1 MPDQIETY
9 VETAMDQVRW
19 KKARPGLA
27 AEIRTH
33 LLDQRDACLAQG
45 MDEGAA
51 QGEAVRQMGDPVA
64 LGTDLDRVHR
74 PRPQW
79 GLLVF
84 ALALA
89 VLGTLVRLFLTMDTP
104 SATPGLTHIIGGVL
118 GAVCLAMG
126 YLLDVSALGRVAGWL
141 CMGFL
146 IVVTP
151 MLPIWV
157 FSWQES
163 EVPAI
168 YLLLILFPLTLA
180 LLLWRLRGRGWP
192 GLLGAL
198 AWALL
203 CGILCLLM
211 ARLLAFSQVILS
223 TLVLGLFFARRDWFG
238 VGKRLGTVL
247 VAVFAL
253 AFAVLLPVGTNY
265 LGSLRNNVFPVLYPS
280 DIDNYIPYISANIS
294 TIRAALS
301 GAKWLGPVDPSLL
314 VTEDGFPRVPNMD
327 SDNLLTNLICS
338 WGWLP
343 FLAVVGAFAAL
354 FLWMLWKTLRL
365 RQTLGRAVC
374 LGGLTALGVQA
385 VFSLLLNLG
394 VPLFAASFPLV
405 VGNTGTVLN
414 MFFIGLMLSAFRDG
428 AMPEERPAERLLT
441 VPAVSWADGVL
452 TVNFK
457 GRTLSE

>member
-1 MPDQIETY
+1 
-9 VETAMDQVRW
+9 MDQVRW

-89 VLGTLVRLFLTMDTP
+89 ALGTLVRLVLTMNTP
-104 SATPGLTHIIGGVL
+104 IETPLVHIMGGVL
-118 GAVCLAMG
+118 GAVCLAAG

-223 TLVLGLFFARRDWFG
+223 TLFPW
-238 VGKRLGTVL
+238 
-247 VAVFAL
+247 
-253 AFAVLLPVGTNY
+253 AVLCLP
-265 LGSLRNNVFPVLYPS
+265 
-280 DIDNYIPYISANIS
+280 
-294 TIRAALS
+294 
-301 GAKWLGPVDPSLL
+301 
-314 VTEDGFPRVPNMD
+314 
-327 SDNLLTNLICS
+327 
-338 WGWLP
+338 
-343 FLAVVGAFAAL
+343 
-354 FLWMLWKTLRL
+354 
-365 RQTLGRAVC
+365 
-374 LGGLTALGVQA
+374 
-385 VFSLLLNLG
+385 
-394 VPLFAASFPLV
+394 
-405 VGNTGTVLN
+405 
-414 MFFIGLMLSAFRDG
+414 
-428 AMPEERPAERLLT
+428 
-441 VPAVSWADGVL
+441 
-452 TVNFK
+452 
-457 GRTLSE
+457 

>member
-1 MPDQIETY
+1 
-9 VETAMDQVRW
+9 MDQVRW

-74 PRPQW
+74 PRPQ
-79 GLLVF
+79 GSLLVF

-89 VLGTLVRLFLTMDTP
+89 ALGTMVRLFLTMDTP
-104 SATPGLTHIIGGVL
+104 SEIPGLTHIIGGVL
-118 GAVCLAMG
+118 GAVCLAAG
-126 YLLDVSALGRVAGWL
+126 YRLDVSALGRVAGWL
-141 CMGFL
+141 CLGFL
-146 IVVTP
+146 IVITP

-192 GLLGAL
+192 GVLGGLVWTGLAVFQCIILFNGSAL
-198 AWALL
+198 FYVTISA
-203 CGILCLLM
+203 
-211 ARLLAFSQVILS
+211 
-223 TLVLGLFFARRDWFG
+223 LVLGLFFACQDWFG
-238 VGKRLGTVL
+238 IGKKLGMVLVTVL
-247 VAVFAL
+247 
-253 AFAVLLPVGTNY
+253 G
-265 LGSLRNNVFPVLYPS
+265 LGILFLIVYYGYWTQFRF
-280 DIDNYIPYISANIS
+280 DIHPELDPLNRGYYAA
-294 TIRAALS
+294 TIRTALS
-301 GAKWLGPVDPSLL
+301 GAKWLGPVDPALWF
-314 VTEDGFPRVPNMD
+314 TENGWPRVPNMD

-354 FLWMLWKTLRL
+354 FLWMLWKTIRL

-441 VPAVSWADGVL
+441 VPAVSWIDGVL

>member
-1 MPDQIETY
+1 
-9 VETAMDQVRW
+9 MDQVRW

-89 VLGTLVRLFLTMDTP
+89 MLGTLLRMRL
-104 SATPGLTHIIGGVL
+104 SANLKFISNDDLMLDLAGGVL
-118 GAVCLAMG
+118 GAVCLAAG
-126 YLLDVSALGRVAGWL
+126 YLLDISALGRRAGWV

-146 IVVTP
+146 AIVVF
-151 MLPIWV
+151 LLLSWDLRV
-157 FSWQES
+157 QGVSWQVEFFL
-163 EVPAI
+163 
-168 YLLLILFPLTLA
+168 YLFPLTLA
-180 LLLWRLRGRGWP
+180 LLLWRLRGQGWP
-192 GLLGAL
+192 GVLVAMTWEG
-198 AWALL
+198 L
-203 CGILCLLM
+203 CGISCLLTPSLF
-211 ARLLAFSQVILS
+211 ALFQVTLS
-223 TLVLGLFFARRDWFG
+223 ALVLGLFFSCRDWFG
-238 VGKRLGTVL
+238 IGKKLGMVLVTVL
-247 VAVFAL
+247 
-253 AFAVLLPVGTNY
+253 G
-265 LGSLRNNVFPVLYPS
+265 LGILFLIVYYGYWTQFRF
-280 DIDNYIPYISANIS
+280 DIHPELDPLNRGYYAAA
-294 TIRAALS
+294 IRTALS
-301 GAKWLGPVDPSLL
+301 GARWLGPAAPSLWF
-314 VTEDGFPRVPNMD
+314 TENGWPLVPNIEG
-327 SDNLLTNLICS
+327 DNLLTNLICS

-354 FLWMLWKTLRL
+354 FLWMLWKTIRL

-414 MFFIGLMLSAFRDG
+414 MFLIGLMLSAFRDG

-441 VPAVSWADGVL
+441 VPAVSWVDGVL

>member
-1 MPDQIETY
+1 
-9 VETAMDQVRW
+9 MDQVRW

-118 GAVCLAMG
+118 GAVCLAAG
-126 YLLDVSALGRVAGWL
+126 YLLDISALGRRAGWV

-146 IVVTP
+146 AIVVF
-151 MLPIWV
+151 LLLSWDLRV
-157 FSWQES
+157 QGVSWQVEFFL
-163 EVPAI
+163 
-168 YLLLILFPLTLA
+168 YLFPLTLA
-180 LLLWRLRGRGWP
+180 LLLWRLRGQGWP
-192 GLLGAL
+192 GVLVAMT
-198 AWALL
+198 WAGL
-203 CGILCLLM
+203 CGISCLLTPSLF
-211 ARLLAFSQVILS
+211 ALFQVTLS
-223 TLVLGLFFARRDWFG
+223 ALVLGLFFACQDWFG
-238 VGKRLGTVL
+238 IGKKLGTVL
-247 VAVFAL
+247 VAV
-253 AFAVLLPVGTNY
+253 
-265 LGSLRNNVFPVLYPS
+265 LGLGILFLIVYYGYWTQFRF
-280 DIDNYIPYISANIS
+280 DIHPELDPLNQGYYAAA
-294 TIRAALS
+294 IRTALS
-301 GAKWLGPVDPSLL
+301 GARWLGPAAPSLWL
-314 VTEDGFPRVPNMD
+314 EERGRSLVPNIEG
-327 SDNLLTNLICS
+327 DNLLTNLICS

-354 FLWMLWKTLRL
+354 FLWMLWKTIRL

-414 MFFIGLMLSAFRDG
+414 MFFIGLMLSTFRDG

-441 VPAVSWADGVL
+441 VPAVSWVDGVL

-457 GRTLSE
+457 GRTVSE

>member
-1 MPDQIETY
+1 
-9 VETAMDQVRW
+9 MDQVRW

-89 VLGTLVRLFLTMDTP
+89 MLGTLLRMRL
-104 SATPGLTHIIGGVL
+104 SANLKFISNDDLMLDLAGGVL
-118 GAVCLAMG
+118 GAVCLAAG
-126 YLLDVSALGRVAGWL
+126 YLLDVSALGRRAGWV

-146 IVVTP
+146 AIVVF
-151 MLPIWV
+151 LLLSWDLRV
-157 FSWQES
+157 QGVSWQVEFFL
-163 EVPAI
+163 
-168 YLLLILFPLTLA
+168 YLFPLTLA

-192 GLLGAL
+192 GVLGGLVWTGLAVFQCIILFNGSAL
-198 AWALL
+198 FYVTISA
-203 CGILCLLM
+203 
-211 ARLLAFSQVILS
+211 
-223 TLVLGLFFARRDWFG
+223 LVLGLFFAYQNWFG
-238 VGKRLGTVL
+238 IGKKLGTVL
-247 VAVFAL
+247 VTL
-253 AFAVLLPVGTNY
+253 LGLGVLFLIVYYWYWTQF
-265 LGSLRNNVFPVLYPS
+265 RF
-280 DIDNYIPYISANIS
+280 DIHPELDPLNQGYYAAA
-294 TIRAALS
+294 IRTALS

-343 FLAVVGAFAAL
+343 FLAVVGAFAAF
-354 FLWMLWKTLRL
+354 FLWMLWKTIRL

-441 VPAVSWADGVL
+441 VPAVSWVDGVL

-457 GRTLSE
+457 GRTVSE

>member
-1 MPDQIETY
+1 
-9 VETAMDQVRW
+9 MDQVRW

-45 MDEGAA
+45 MDEGVA

-89 VLGTLVRLFLTMDTP
+89 MLGTLLRMRLSTNLKFISNDDLMLDL
-104 SATPGLTHIIGGVL
+104 AGGVL
-118 GAVCLAMG
+118 GAVCLAAG
-126 YLLDVSALGRVAGWL
+126 YLLDVSALGRRAGWV

-146 IVVTP
+146 AIVVF
-151 MLPIWV
+151 LLLSWDLRV
-157 FSWQES
+157 QGVSWQVEFFL
-163 EVPAI
+163 
-168 YLLLILFPLTLA
+168 YLFPLTLA

-192 GLLGAL
+192 GALGAM
-198 AWALL
+198 AWAGL
-203 CGILCLLM
+203 CGISCLLTPSLF
-211 ARLLAFSQVILS
+211 ALFQVTLS
-223 TLVLGLFFARRDWFG
+223 ALILGLFFSCRDWFG
-238 VGKRLGTVL
+238 IGKKLGMVL
-247 VAVFAL
+247 VAV
-253 AFAVLLPVGTNY
+253 
-265 LGSLRNNVFPVLYPS
+265 LGLGILFLIVYYGYWTQFRF
-280 DIDNYIPYISANIS
+280 DIHPELDPLNRGYYAAA
-294 TIRAALS
+294 IRTALS
-301 GAKWLGPVDPSLL
+301 GARWLGPAAPSLWF
-314 VTEDGFPRVPNMD
+314 TENGWPLVPNIEG
-327 SDNLLTNLICS
+327 DNLLTNLICS

-354 FLWMLWKTLRL
+354 FLWMLWKTIRL

-441 VPAVSWADGVL
+441 VPAVSWIDGVL

>member
-1 MPDQIETY
+1 
-9 VETAMDQVRW
+9 MDQVRW

-74 PRPQW
+74 PRPQ
-79 GLLVF
+79 GSLLVF

-89 VLGTLVRLFLTMDTP
+89 MLGTLLRMRLSTNLKFISNDDLMLDL
-104 SATPGLTHIIGGVL
+104 AGGVL
-118 GAVCLAMG
+118 GAVCLAAG
-126 YLLDVSALGRVAGWL
+126 YLLDVSALGRRAGWV

-146 IVVTP
+146 AIVVF
-151 MLPIWV
+151 LLLSWDLRV
-157 FSWQES
+157 QGVSWQVEFFL
-163 EVPAI
+163 
-168 YLLLILFPLTLA
+168 YLFPLTLA

-192 GLLGAL
+192 GALGAM
-198 AWALL
+198 AWAGL
-203 CGILCLLM
+203 CGISCLLTPSLF
-211 ARLLAFSQVILS
+211 ALFQVTLS
-223 TLVLGLFFARRDWFG
+223 ALILGLFFSCRDWFG
-238 VGKRLGTVL
+238 IGKRLGMVLVTVL
-247 VAVFAL
+247 
-253 AFAVLLPVGTNY
+253 G
-265 LGSLRNNVFPVLYPS
+265 LGILFLIVYYGYWTQFRF
-280 DIDNYIPYISANIS
+280 DIHPELDPLNRGYYAA
-294 TIRAALS
+294 TIRTALS
-301 GAKWLGPVDPSLL
+301 GAKWLGPVDPALWF
-314 VTEDGFPRVPNMD
+314 TENGWPRVPNMD

-343 FLAVVGAFAAL
+343 FLAVVGAFAAH
-354 FLWMLWKTLRL
+354 FLWMLWKTIRL

-457 GRTLSE
+457 GRTVSE

>member
-1 MPDQIETY
+1 
-9 VETAMDQVRW
+9 MDQVRW

-89 VLGTLVRLFLTMDTP
+89 ALGTLVRLFLTMDTP

-118 GAVCLAMG
+118 GAVCLAAG
-126 YLLDVSALGRVAGWL
+126 YLLDVSALGRRAEWVCL
-141 CMGFL
+141 GFL
-146 IVVTP
+146 VVVTALLP
-151 MLPIWV
+151 MWAYWV
-157 FSWQES
+157 PSRLES
-163 EVPAI
+163 EVLAT

-180 LLLWRLRGRGWP
+180 LLLWRLRGQGWP
-192 GLLGAL
+192 GVLVAL
-198 AWALL
+198 AWTML
-203 CGILCLLM
+203 CGVGCLLIP
-211 ARLLAFSQVILS
+211 RRFAFFQVVLS
-223 TLVLGLFFARRDWFG
+223 ALVLGLFFARRDWFG

-247 VAVFAL
+247 VAAFAL

-265 LGSLRNNVFPVLYPS
+265 LGSLGNNVFPMLYPS
-280 DIDNYIPYISANIS
+280 DNDYYIAHISSVIS
-294 TIRAALS
+294 NIRAALS
-301 GAKWLGPVDPSLL
+301 GARWLGPVDPALWF
-314 VTEDGFPRVPNMD
+314 TENGWPLVPNIEG
-327 SDNLLTNLICS
+327 DNLLTNLICS

-354 FLWMLWKTLRL
+354 FLWMLWKTIRL

-457 GRTLSE
+457 GRTVSE

>member
-1 MPDQIETY
+1 
-9 VETAMDQVRW
+9 MDQVRW
-19 KKARPGLA
+19 RKARPGLA

-45 MDEGAA
+45 MDEGVA

-89 VLGTLVRLFLTMDTP
+89 MLGTLLRMRLSTNLKFISNDDLMLDL
-104 SATPGLTHIIGGVL
+104 AGGVL
-118 GAVCLAMG
+118 GAVCLAAG
-126 YLLDVSALGRVAGWL
+126 YLLDISALGRRAGWV

-146 IVVTP
+146 AIVVF
-151 MLPIWV
+151 LLLSWDLRV
-157 FSWQES
+157 QGVSWQVEFFL
-163 EVPAI
+163 
-168 YLLLILFPLTLA
+168 YLFPLTLA

-192 GLLGAL
+192 GALGAM
-198 AWALL
+198 AWAGL
-203 CGILCLLM
+203 CGISCLLTPSLF
-211 ARLLAFSQVILS
+211 ALFQVTLS
-223 TLVLGLFFARRDWFG
+223 ALILGLFFSCRDWFG
-238 VGKRLGTVL
+238 IGKKLGMVL
-247 VAVFAL
+247 VAV
-253 AFAVLLPVGTNY
+253 
-265 LGSLRNNVFPVLYPS
+265 LGLGILFLIVYYGYWTQFRF
-280 DIDNYIPYISANIS
+280 DIHPELDPLNRGYYAAA
-294 TIRAALS
+294 IRTALS
-301 GAKWLGPVDPSLL
+301 GARWLGPAAPSLWF
-314 VTEDGFPRVPNMD
+314 TENGWPLVPNIEG
-327 SDNLLTNLICS
+327 DNLLTNLICS

-354 FLWMLWKTLRL
+354 FLWMLWKTIRL

-457 GRTLSE
+457 GRTVSE

>member
-1 MPDQIETY
+1 
-9 VETAMDQVRW
+9 MDQVRW

-89 VLGTLVRLFLTMDTP
+89 ALGAFLRIVLTADMRYASAQGPMRDLASVLLGT
-104 SATPGLTHIIGGVL
+104 A
-118 GAVCLAMG
+118 CLATG
-126 YLLDVSALGRVAGWL
+126 YLMDVSALGRRAGCVCL
-141 CMGFL
+141 GFL
-146 IVVTP
+146 AATIP
-151 MLPIWV
+151 SAV
-157 FSWQES
+157 F
-163 EVPAI
+163 
-168 YLLLILFPLTLA
+168 LLNSVNLLVRTIGSFLIQTLFSLTLA
-180 LLLWRLRGRGWP
+180 LLLWRLRGRG
-192 GLLGAL
+192 LLGAL
-198 AWALL
+198 GAMAWAGL
-203 CGILCLLM
+203 CGISCLLTPSLF
-211 ARLLAFSQVILS
+211 ALFQVTLS
-223 TLVLGLFFARRDWFG
+223 ALILGLFFSCRDWFG
-238 VGKRLGTVL
+238 IGKRLGMVLVTVL
-247 VAVFAL
+247 
-253 AFAVLLPVGTNY
+253 G
-265 LGSLRNNVFPVLYPS
+265 LGILFLIVYYGYWTQFRF
-280 DIDNYIPYISANIS
+280 DIHPELDPLNRGYYAA
-294 TIRAALS
+294 TIRTALS
-301 GAKWLGPVDPSLL
+301 GAKWLGPVDPALWF
-314 VTEDGFPRVPNMD
+314 TENGWPLVPNIEG
-327 SDNLLTNLICS
+327 DNLLTNLICS

-343 FLAVVGAFAAL
+343 FLAVVGAFAAF
-354 FLWMLWKTLRL
+354 FLWMLWKTIRL

-441 VPAVSWADGVL
+441 VPAVSWIDGVL

>member
-1 MPDQIETY
+1 
-9 VETAMDQVRW
+9 MDQVRW

-89 VLGTLVRLFLTMDTP
+89 MLGTLLRMRL
-104 SATPGLTHIIGGVL
+104 SANLKFISNDDLMLDLAGGVL
-118 GAVCLAMG
+118 GAVCLAAG
-126 YLLDVSALGRVAGWL
+126 YLLDISALGRRAGWV

-146 IVVTP
+146 AIVVF
-151 MLPIWV
+151 LLLSWDLRV
-157 FSWQES
+157 QGVSWQVEFFL
-163 EVPAI
+163 
-168 YLLLILFPLTLA
+168 YLFPLTLA
-180 LLLWRLRGRGWP
+180 LLLWRLRGQGWP
-192 GLLGAL
+192 GVLVAMT
-198 AWALL
+198 WAGL
-203 CGILCLLM
+203 CGISCLLTPSLF
-211 ARLLAFSQVILS
+211 ALFQVTLS
-223 TLVLGLFFARRDWFG
+223 ALVLGLFFACQDWFG
-238 VGKRLGTVL
+238 IGKKLGTVL
-247 VAVFAL
+247 VAV
-253 AFAVLLPVGTNY
+253 
-265 LGSLRNNVFPVLYPS
+265 LGLGILFLIVYYGYWTQFRF
-280 DIDNYIPYISANIS
+280 DIHPELDPLNQGYYAAA
-294 TIRAALS
+294 IRTALS
-301 GAKWLGPVDPSLL
+301 GARWLGPAAPSLWL
-314 VTEDGFPRVPNMD
+314 EERGRSLVPNIEG
-327 SDNLLTNLICS
+327 DNLLTNLICS

-441 VPAVSWADGVL
+441 VPAVSWIDGVL

>member
-1 MPDQIETY
+1 
-9 VETAMDQVRW
+9 MDQVRW

-89 VLGTLVRLFLTMDTP
+89 MLGTLLRMRL
-104 SATPGLTHIIGGVL
+104 SANLKFISNDDLMLDLAGGVL
-118 GAVCLAMG
+118 GAVCLAAG
-126 YLLDVSALGRVAGWL
+126 YLLDISALGRRAGWV

-146 IVVTP
+146 AIVVF
-151 MLPIWV
+151 LLLSWDLRV
-157 FSWQES
+157 QGVSWQVEFFL
-163 EVPAI
+163 
-168 YLLLILFPLTLA
+168 YLFPLTLA
-180 LLLWRLRGRGWP
+180 LLLWRLRGQGWP
-192 GLLGAL
+192 GVLVAMT
-198 AWALL
+198 WAGL
-203 CGILCLLM
+203 CGISCLLTPSLF
-211 ARLLAFSQVILS
+211 ALFQVTLS
-223 TLVLGLFFARRDWFG
+223 ALVLGLFFSCRDWFG
-238 VGKRLGTVL
+238 IGKKLGMVLVTVL
-247 VAVFAL
+247 
-253 AFAVLLPVGTNY
+253 G
-265 LGSLRNNVFPVLYPS
+265 LGILFLIVYYGYWTQFRF
-280 DIDNYIPYISANIS
+280 DIHPELDPLNRGYYAAA
-294 TIRAALS
+294 IRTALS
-301 GAKWLGPVDPSLL
+301 GARWLGPAAPSLWF
-314 VTEDGFPRVPNMD
+314 TENGWPLVPNIEG
-327 SDNLLTNLICS
+327 DNLLTNLICS

-354 FLWMLWKTLRL
+354 FLWMLWKTIRL

-428 AMPEERPAERLLT
+428 AMPEEQPGAVGRTRRTL
-441 VPAVSWADGVL
+441 PAVSWIDGVL

>member
-9 VETAMDQVRW
+9 VEAVMDQVRW

-89 VLGTLVRLFLTMDTP
+89 ALGAFLRIVLTADMRYASAQGPMRDLASVLLGT
-104 SATPGLTHIIGGVL
+104 A
-118 GAVCLAMG
+118 CLATG
-126 YLLDVSALGRVAGWL
+126 YLMDVSALGRRAGCVCL
-141 CMGFL
+141 GFL
-146 IVVTP
+146 AATIP
-151 MLPIWV
+151 SAV
-157 FSWQES
+157 F
-163 EVPAI
+163 
-168 YLLLILFPLTLA
+168 LLNSVNLLVRTIGSFLIQTLFSLTLA
-180 LLLWRLRGRGWP
+180 LLLWRLRGRGWLGVLG
-192 GLLGAL
+192 GLVWTGLAVFQCIILFNGSAL
-198 AWALL
+198 FYVTISA
-203 CGILCLLM
+203 
-211 ARLLAFSQVILS
+211 
-223 TLVLGLFFARRDWFG
+223 LVLGLFFACQDWFG
-238 VGKRLGTVL
+238 IGKKLGTVL
-247 VAVFAL
+247 VAV
-253 AFAVLLPVGTNY
+253 
-265 LGSLRNNVFPVLYPS
+265 LGLGILFLIVYYGYWTQFRF
-280 DIDNYIPYISANIS
+280 DIHPELDPLNQGYYAAA
-294 TIRAALS
+294 IRTALS
-301 GAKWLGPVDPSLL
+301 GARWLGPADPSLWL
-314 VTEDGFPRVPNMD
+314 EERGRSLVPNIEG
-327 SDNLLTNLICS
+327 DNLLTNLICS

-343 FLAVVGAFAAL
+343 FLAVVGAFAAF
-354 FLWMLWKTLRL
+354 FLWMLWKTIRL

-414 MFFIGLMLSAFRDG
+414 MFFIGLMLSTFRDG

-441 VPAVSWADGVL
+441 VPAVSWVDGVL

-457 GRTLSE
+457 GRTVSE

>member
-89 VLGTLVRLFLTMDTP
+89 MLGTLLRMRLSTNLKFISNDDLMLDL
-104 SATPGLTHIIGGVL
+104 AGGVL
-118 GAVCLAMG
+118 GAVCLAAG
-126 YLLDVSALGRVAGWL
+126 YLLDVSALGRRAGWV

-146 IVVTP
+146 AIVVF
-151 MLPIWV
+151 LLLSWDLRV
-157 FSWQES
+157 QGVSWQVEFFL
-163 EVPAI
+163 
-168 YLLLILFPLTLA
+168 YLFPLTLA

-192 GLLGAL
+192 GALGAM
-198 AWALL
+198 AWAGL
-203 CGILCLLM
+203 CGISCLLTPSLF
-211 ARLLAFSQVILS
+211 ALFQVTLS
-223 TLVLGLFFARRDWFG
+223 ALILGLFFSCRDWFG
-238 VGKRLGTVL
+238 IGKRLGMVLVTVL
-247 VAVFAL
+247 
-253 AFAVLLPVGTNY
+253 G
-265 LGSLRNNVFPVLYPS
+265 LGILFLIVYYGYWTQFRF
-280 DIDNYIPYISANIS
+280 DIHPELDPLNRGYYAA
-294 TIRAALS
+294 TIRTALS
-301 GAKWLGPVDPSLL
+301 GAKWLGPVDPALWF
-314 VTEDGFPRVPNMD
+314 TENGWPLVPNIEG
-327 SDNLLTNLICS
+327 DNLLTNLICS

>member
-1 MPDQIETY
+1 
-9 VETAMDQVRW
+9 MDQVRW

-89 VLGTLVRLFLTMDTP
+89 MLGTLLRMRL
-104 SATPGLTHIIGGVL
+104 SANLKFISNDDLMLDLAGGVL
-118 GAVCLAMG
+118 GAVCLAAG
-126 YLLDVSALGRVAGWL
+126 YLLDISALGRRAGWV

-146 IVVTP
+146 AIVVF
-151 MLPIWV
+151 LLLSWDLRV
-157 FSWQES
+157 QGVSWQVEFFL
-163 EVPAI
+163 
-168 YLLLILFPLTLA
+168 YLFPLTLA
-180 LLLWRLRGRGWP
+180 LLLWRLRGQGWP
-192 GLLGAL
+192 GVLVAMT
-198 AWALL
+198 WAGL
-203 CGILCLLM
+203 CGISCLLTPSLF
-211 ARLLAFSQVILS
+211 ALFQVTLS
-223 TLVLGLFFARRDWFG
+223 ALVLGLFFACQDWFG
-238 VGKRLGTVL
+238 IGKKLGTVL
-247 VAVFAL
+247 VAV
-253 AFAVLLPVGTNY
+253 
-265 LGSLRNNVFPVLYPS
+265 LGLGILFLIVYYGYWTQFRF
-280 DIDNYIPYISANIS
+280 DIHPELDPLNQGYYAAA
-294 TIRAALS
+294 IRTALS
-301 GAKWLGPVDPSLL
+301 GARWLGPAAPSLWL
-314 VTEDGFPRVPNMD
+314 EERGRSLVPNIEG
-327 SDNLLTNLICS
+327 DNLLTNLICS

-354 FLWMLWKTLRL
+354 FLWMLWKTIRL

-414 MFFIGLMLSAFRDG
+414 MFLIGLMLSAFRDG

-441 VPAVSWADGVL
+441 VPAVSWIDGVL

>member
-1 MPDQIETY
+1 
-9 VETAMDQVRW
+9 MDQVRW

-84 ALALA
+84 ALALII
-89 VLGTLVRLFLTMDTP
+89 LGSLLRLFLTMNILN
-104 SATPGLTHIIGGVL
+104 ATSGLPHIIGGVL
-118 GAVCLAMG
+118 GAMCLAAG
-126 YLLDVSALGRVAGWL
+126 YLLDVSALGRRAEWVCL
-141 CMGFL
+141 GFL
-146 IVVTP
+146 VVVTALLP
-151 MLPIWV
+151 MWAYWV
-157 FSWQES
+157 PSRLES
-163 EVPAI
+163 EVLAT

-180 LLLWRLRGRGWP
+180 LLLWRLRGQGWP
-192 GLLGAL
+192 GVLVAL
-198 AWALL
+198 AWTML
-203 CGILCLLM
+203 CGVGCLLIP
-211 ARLLAFSQVILS
+211 RRFAFFQVVLS
-223 TLVLGLFFARRDWFG
+223 ALVLGLFFARRDWFG
-238 VGKRLGTVL
+238 VGKRLGTVF
-247 VAVFAL
+247 VAAFAL

-265 LGSLRNNVFPVLYPS
+265 LGSLGNNVFPILYPP
-280 DIDNYIPYISANIS
+280 DYDYYISTVS
-294 TIRAALS
+294 TALS
-301 GAKWLGPVDPSLL
+301 GAKWLGPVDPALL
-314 VTEDGFPRVPNMD
+314 FMEEGFPLVPYLGEEA
-327 SDNLLTNLICS
+327 LLANLICS

-441 VPAVSWADGVL
+441 VPAVSWVDGVL

>member
-1 MPDQIETY
+1 
-9 VETAMDQVRW
+9 MDQVRW

-89 VLGTLVRLFLTMDTP
+89 ALGTLVRLVLTMNTP
-104 SATPGLTHIIGGVL
+104 IETPLVHIMGGVL
-118 GAVCLAMG
+118 GAVCLAAG

-141 CMGFL
+141 CLGFL

-163 EVPAI
+163 EVPAV

-198 AWALL
+198 AWSLL

-265 LGSLRNNVFPVLYPS
+265 LGSLRNNVFPMLYPS

-327 SDNLLTNLICS
+327 SDHLLTNLICS

-354 FLWMLWKTLRL
+354 FLWMLWKTIRL

-457 GRTLSE
+457 GRTVSE

>member
-1 MPDQIETY
+1 ME
-9 VETAMDQVRW
+9 
-19 KKARPGLA
+19 KGRPGLA

-74 PRPQW
+74 PRPQ
-79 GLLVF
+79 GSLLVF

-89 VLGTLVRLFLTMDTP
+89 ALGTMVRLFLTMDTP
-104 SATPGLTHIIGGVL
+104 SEIPGLTHIIGGVL
-118 GAVCLAMG
+118 GAVCLAAG
-126 YLLDVSALGRVAGWL
+126 YRLDVSALGRVAGWL
-141 CMGFL
+141 CLGFL
-146 IVVTP
+146 IVITP

-203 CGILCLLM
+203 CGVLCLLIPSLF
-211 ARLLAFSQVILS
+211 ALFQVTLS
-223 TLVLGLFFARRDWFG
+223 ALILGLFFSCRDWFG
-238 VGKRLGTVL
+238 IGKRLGMVLVTVL
-247 VAVFAL
+247 
-253 AFAVLLPVGTNY
+253 G
-265 LGSLRNNVFPVLYPS
+265 LGILFLIVYYGYWTQFRF
-280 DIDNYIPYISANIS
+280 DIHPELDPLNRGYYAA
-294 TIRAALS
+294 TIRTALS
-301 GAKWLGPVDPSLL
+301 GAKWLGPVDPALWF
-314 VTEDGFPRVPNMD
+314 TENGWPRVPNMD

-354 FLWMLWKTLRL
+354 FLWMLWKTIRL

-441 VPAVSWADGVL
+441 VPAVSWIDGVL

>member
-89 VLGTLVRLFLTMDTP
+89 ALGTLVRLFLTMDTP

-118 GAVCLAMG
+118 GAVCLAAG
-126 YLLDVSALGRVAGWL
+126 YRLDVSALGRVAGWL
-141 CMGFL
+141 CLGFL

-203 CGILCLLM
+203 CGVLCLLM

-223 TLVLGLFFARRDWFG
+223 TLVLGLFFVRRDWFG

-265 LGSLRNNVFPVLYPS
+265 LGSLRNNVFPMLYPS

-314 VTEDGFPRVPNMD
+314 VTEDEFPRVPNMD

-354 FLWMLWKTLRL
+354 FLWMLWKTIRL

-428 AMPEERPAERLLT
+428 AMPEDRPAERLLT
-441 VPAVSWADGVL
+441 VPAVSWIDGVL
-452 TVNFK
+452 TVDFK

>member
-1 MPDQIETY
+1 
-9 VETAMDQVRW
+9 MDQVRW
-19 KKARPGLA
+19 RKARPGLA

-89 VLGTLVRLFLTMDTP
+89 ALGTLVRLFLTMDTP

-141 CMGFL
+141 CLGFL

-163 EVPAI
+163 EVPAV

-203 CGILCLLM
+203 CGVLCLLM

-265 LGSLRNNVFPVLYPS
+265 LGSLRNNVFPMLYPS

-294 TIRAALS
+294 TIRTALS
-301 GAKWLGPVDPSLL
+301 GAKWLGPADPSLWL
-314 VTEDGFPRVPNMD
+314 EERGRSLVPNIEG
-327 SDNLLTNLICS
+327 DNLLTNLICS

-343 FLAVVGAFAAL
+343 FLAVVGAFAAF
-354 FLWMLWKTLRL
+354 FLWMLWKTIRL

-457 GRTLSE
+457 GRTVSE

>member
-1 MPDQIETY
+1 M
-9 VETAMDQVRW
+9 
-19 KKARPGLA
+19 
-27 AEIRTH
+27 
-33 LLDQRDACLAQG
+33 
-45 MDEGAA
+45 
-51 QGEAVRQMGDPVA
+51 
-64 LGTDLDRVHR
+64 
-74 PRPQW
+74 
-79 GLLVF
+79 
-84 ALALA
+84 
-89 VLGTLVRLFLTMDTP
+89 
-104 SATPGLTHIIGGVL
+104 
-118 GAVCLAMG
+118 
-126 YLLDVSALGRVAGWL
+126 
-141 CMGFL
+141 L
-146 IVVTP
+146 IP
-151 MLPIWV
+151 
-157 FSWQES
+157 
-163 EVPAI
+163 
-168 YLLLILFPLTLA
+168 
-180 LLLWRLRGRGWP
+180 
-192 GLLGAL
+192 
-198 AWALL
+198 
-203 CGILCLLM
+203 
-211 ARLLAFSQVILS
+211 RLLAFSQVILS
-223 TLVLGLFFARRDWFG
+223 TLVLGLFFTCRDWFG

-247 VAVFAL
+247 VAAFAL

-265 LGSLRNNVFPVLYPS
+265 LGSLRNNVFPMLYPS

-354 FLWMLWKTLRL
+354 FLWMLWKTIRL

-441 VPAVSWADGVL
+441 VPAVSWVDGVL

-457 GRTLSE
+457 GRTVSE

>member
-89 VLGTLVRLFLTMDTP
+89 ALGTLVRLVLTMNTP
-104 SATPGLTHIIGGVL
+104 IETPLVHIMGGVL
-118 GAVCLAMG
+118 GAVCLAAG
-126 YLLDVSALGRVAGWL
+126 YLLDVSALGRRAGWL
-141 CMGFL
+141 CLGFL
-146 IVVTP
+146 IGVTP

-223 TLVLGLFFARRDWFG
+223 TLVLGLFFARRNWFG

-247 VAVFAL
+247 VAAFAL

-265 LGSLRNNVFPVLYPS
+265 LGSLRNNVFPMLYPS

-294 TIRAALS
+294 TIRTALS
-301 GAKWLGPVDPSLL
+301 GANWLGPADPSLWL
-314 VTEDGFPRVPNMD
+314 EERGRSLVPNIEG
-327 SDNLLTNLICS
+327 DNLLTNLICS

-414 MFFIGLMLSAFRDG
+414 MFLIGLMLSAFRDG

>member
-1 MPDQIETY
+1 
-9 VETAMDQVRW
+9 MDQVRW

-89 VLGTLVRLFLTMDTP
+89 MLGTLLRMRLSTNLKFISNDDLMLDL
-104 SATPGLTHIIGGVL
+104 AGGVL
-118 GAVCLAMG
+118 GAVCLAAG
-126 YLLDVSALGRVAGWL
+126 YLLDVSALGRRAGWV

-146 IVVTP
+146 AVTIP
-151 MLPIWV
+151 CAISIPSVISMLNSMNLTGWIIGS
-157 FSWQES
+157 F
-163 EVPAI
+163 
-168 YLLLILFPLTLA
+168 LIQTLFPLTLA

-192 GLLGAL
+192 GVLGGLVWTGLAVFQCIILFNGSAL
-198 AWALL
+198 FYVTISA
-203 CGILCLLM
+203 
-211 ARLLAFSQVILS
+211 
-223 TLVLGLFFARRDWFG
+223 LVLGLFFACQDWFG
-238 VGKRLGTVL
+238 IGKKLGTVL
-247 VAVFAL
+247 VAV
-253 AFAVLLPVGTNY
+253 
-265 LGSLRNNVFPVLYPS
+265 LGLGILFLIVYYGYWTQFRF
-280 DIDNYIPYISANIS
+280 DIHPELDPLNQGYYAAA
-294 TIRAALS
+294 IRTALS
-301 GAKWLGPVDPSLL
+301 GARWLGPADPSLWL
-314 VTEDGFPRVPNMD
+314 EERGRSLVPNIEG
-327 SDNLLTNLICS
+327 DNLLTNLICS

-343 FLAVVGAFAAL
+343 FLAVVGAFAAF
-354 FLWMLWKTLRL
+354 FLWMLWKTIRL

-414 MFFIGLMLSAFRDG
+414 MFFIGLMLSTFRDG

-441 VPAVSWADGVL
+441 VPAVSWVDGVL

-457 GRTLSE
+457 GRTVSE

>member
-9 VETAMDQVRW
+9 VETVMDQVRW

-89 VLGTLVRLFLTMDTP
+89 MLGTLLRMRL
-104 SATPGLTHIIGGVL
+104 SANLKFISNDDLMLDLAGGVL
-118 GAVCLAMG
+118 GAVCLAAG
-126 YLLDVSALGRVAGWL
+126 YLLDISALGRRAGWVS
-141 CMGFL
+141 MGFL
-146 IVVTP
+146 AIVVF
-151 MLPIWV
+151 LLLSWDLRV
-157 FSWQES
+157 QGVSWQVEFFL
-163 EVPAI
+163 
-168 YLLLILFPLTLA
+168 YLFPLTLA
-180 LLLWRLRGRGWP
+180 LLLWRLRGQGWP
-192 GLLGAL
+192 GVLVAMT
-198 AWALL
+198 WAGL
-203 CGILCLLM
+203 CGISCLLTPSLF
-211 ARLLAFSQVILS
+211 ALFQVTLS
-223 TLVLGLFFARRDWFG
+223 ALVLGLFFSCRDWFG
-238 VGKRLGTVL
+238 IGKKLGMVLVTVL
-247 VAVFAL
+247 
-253 AFAVLLPVGTNY
+253 G
-265 LGSLRNNVFPVLYPS
+265 LGILFLIVYYGYWTQFRF
-280 DIDNYIPYISANIS
+280 DIHPELDPLNRGYYAA
-294 TIRAALS
+294 TIRTALS
-301 GAKWLGPVDPSLL
+301 GAKWLGPVDPALWFTENGWSL
-314 VTEDGFPRVPNMD
+314 VPNIEG
-327 SDNLLTNLICS
+327 DNLLTNLICS

>member
-89 VLGTLVRLFLTMDTP
+89 MLGTLLRMRLSTNLKFISNDDLMLDL
-104 SATPGLTHIIGGVL
+104 AGGVL
-118 GAVCLAMG
+118 GAVCLAAG
-126 YLLDVSALGRVAGWL
+126 YLLDVSALGRRAGWV

-146 IVVTP
+146 AIVVF
-151 MLPIWV
+151 LLLSWDLRV
-157 FSWQES
+157 QGVSWQVEFFL
-163 EVPAI
+163 
-168 YLLLILFPLTLA
+168 YLFPLTLA

-192 GLLGAL
+192 GALGAM
-198 AWALL
+198 AWAGL
-203 CGILCLLM
+203 CGISCLLTPSLF
-211 ARLLAFSQVILS
+211 ALFQVTLS
-223 TLVLGLFFARRDWFG
+223 ALILGLFFSCRDWFG
-238 VGKRLGTVL
+238 IGKRLGMVLVTVL
-247 VAVFAL
+247 
-253 AFAVLLPVGTNY
+253 G
-265 LGSLRNNVFPVLYPS
+265 LGILFLIVYYGYWTQFRF
-280 DIDNYIPYISANIS
+280 DIHPELDPLNRGYYAA
-294 TIRAALS
+294 TIRTALS
-301 GAKWLGPVDPSLL
+301 GAKWLGPVDPALWF
-314 VTEDGFPRVPNMD
+314 TENGWPRVPNMD

-354 FLWMLWKTLRL
+354 FLWMLWKTIRL

-441 VPAVSWADGVL
+441 VPAVSWIDGVL

>member
-1 MPDQIETY
+1 
-9 VETAMDQVRW
+9 MDQVRW

-89 VLGTLVRLFLTMDTP
+89 MLGTLLRMRL
-104 SATPGLTHIIGGVL
+104 SANLKFISNDDLMLDLAGGVL
-118 GAVCLAMG
+118 GAVCLAAG
-126 YLLDVSALGRVAGWL
+126 YLLDISALGRRAGWVS
-141 CMGFL
+141 MGFL
-146 IVVTP
+146 AIVVF
-151 MLPIWV
+151 LLLSWDLRV
-157 FSWQES
+157 QGVSWQVEFFL
-163 EVPAI
+163 
-168 YLLLILFPLTLA
+168 YLFPLTLA
-180 LLLWRLRGRGWP
+180 LLLWRLRGQGWP
-192 GLLGAL
+192 GVLVAMT
-198 AWALL
+198 WAGL
-203 CGILCLLM
+203 CGISCLLTPSLF
-211 ARLLAFSQVILS
+211 ALFQVTLS
-223 TLVLGLFFARRDWFG
+223 ALVLGLFFSCRDWFG
-238 VGKRLGTVL
+238 IGKKLGMVLVTVL
-247 VAVFAL
+247 
-253 AFAVLLPVGTNY
+253 G
-265 LGSLRNNVFPVLYPS
+265 LGILFLIVYYGYWTQFRF
-280 DIDNYIPYISANIS
+280 DIHPELDPLNRGYYAA
-294 TIRAALS
+294 TIRTALS
-301 GAKWLGPVDPSLL
+301 GAKWLGPADPSLWL
-314 VTEDGFPRVPNMD
+314 EERGRSLVPNIEG
-327 SDNLLTNLICS
+327 DNLLTNLICS

-354 FLWMLWKTLRL
+354 FLWMLWKTIRL

-441 VPAVSWADGVL
+441 VPAVSWVDGVL

>member
-1 MPDQIETY
+1 
-9 VETAMDQVRW
+9 MDQVRW

-74 PRPQW
+74 PRPQ
-79 GLLVF
+79 GSLLVF

-89 VLGTLVRLFLTMDTP
+89 ALGTLLRMRL
-104 SATPGLTHIIGGVL
+104 SANLKFISNDDLMLDLAGGVL
-118 GAVCLAMG
+118 GAVCLAAG
-126 YLLDVSALGRVAGWL
+126 YLLDISALGRRAGWV

-146 IVVTP
+146 AIVVF
-151 MLPIWV
+151 LLLSWDLRV
-157 FSWQES
+157 QGVSWQVEFFL
-163 EVPAI
+163 
-168 YLLLILFPLTLA
+168 YLFPLTLA

-192 GLLGAL
+192 GVLGGLVWTGLAVFQCIILFNGSAL
-198 AWALL
+198 FYVTISA
-203 CGILCLLM
+203 
-211 ARLLAFSQVILS
+211 
-223 TLVLGLFFARRDWFG
+223 LVLGLFFACQDWFG
-238 VGKRLGTVL
+238 IGKKLGTVL
-247 VAVFAL
+247 VAV
-253 AFAVLLPVGTNY
+253 
-265 LGSLRNNVFPVLYPS
+265 LGLGILFLIVYYGYWTQFRF
-280 DIDNYIPYISANIS
+280 DIHPELDPLNQGYYAA
-294 TIRAALS
+294 TIRTALS
-301 GAKWLGPVDPSLL
+301 GAKWLGPVDPALWF
-314 VTEDGFPRVPNMD
+314 TENGWPLVPNIEG
-327 SDNLLTNLICS
+327 DNLLTNLICS

-354 FLWMLWKTLRL
+354 FLWMLWKTIRL

-428 AMPEERPAERLLT
+428 AMPEEQPAERLLT

-457 GRTLSE
+457 GRTVSE

>member
-89 VLGTLVRLFLTMDTP
+89 ALGTMVRLFLTMDTP
-104 SATPGLTHIIGGVL
+104 SEIPGLTHIIGGVL
-118 GAVCLAMG
+118 GAVCLAAG
-126 YLLDVSALGRVAGWL
+126 YRLDVSALGRVAGWL
-141 CMGFL
+141 CLGFL
-146 IVVTP
+146 IVITP

-203 CGILCLLM
+203 CGVLCLLIP
-211 ARLLAFSQVILS
+211 RLLAFSQVILS
-223 TLVLGLFFARRDWFG
+223 TLVLGLFFTCRDWFG

-247 VAVFAL
+247 VAAFAL

-265 LGSLRNNVFPVLYPS
+265 LGSLRNNVFPMLYPS

-294 TIRAALS
+294 TIRTALS
-301 GAKWLGPVDPSLL
+301 GAKWLGPADPSLWL
-314 VTEDGFPRVPNMD
+314 EERGRSLVPNIEG
-327 SDNLLTNLICS
+327 DNLLTNLICS

-354 FLWMLWKTLRL
+354 FLWMLWKTIRL

-385 VFSLLLNLG
+385 AFSLLLNLG

-441 VPAVSWADGVL
+441 VPAVSWVDGVL

>member
-1 MPDQIETY
+1 
-9 VETAMDQVRW
+9 MDQVRW

-89 VLGTLVRLFLTMDTP
+89 MLGTLLRMRL
-104 SATPGLTHIIGGVL
+104 SANLKFISNDDLMLDLAGGVL
-118 GAVCLAMG
+118 GAVCLAAG
-126 YLLDVSALGRVAGWL
+126 YLLDVSALGRRAGWV

-146 IVVTP
+146 AIVVF
-151 MLPIWV
+151 LLLSWDLRV
-157 FSWQES
+157 QGVSWQVEFFL
-163 EVPAI
+163 
-168 YLLLILFPLTLA
+168 YLFPLTLA

-192 GLLGAL
+192 GALGAM
-198 AWALL
+198 AWAGL
-203 CGILCLLM
+203 CGISCLLTPSLF
-211 ARLLAFSQVILS
+211 ALFQVTLS
-223 TLVLGLFFARRDWFG
+223 ALILGLFFSCRDWFG
-238 VGKRLGTVL
+238 IGKRLGMVL
-247 VAVFAL
+247 VAV
-253 AFAVLLPVGTNY
+253 
-265 LGSLRNNVFPVLYPS
+265 LGLGILFLIVYYGYWTQFRF
-280 DIDNYIPYISANIS
+280 DIHPELDPLNQGYYAAA
-294 TIRAALS
+294 IRTALS
-301 GAKWLGPVDPSLL
+301 GAKWLGPVDPALWFTENGWSL
-314 VTEDGFPRVPNMD
+314 VPNIEG
-327 SDNLLTNLICS
+327 DNLLTNLICS

-354 FLWMLWKTLRL
+354 FLWMLWKTIRL

-428 AMPEERPAERLLT
+428 AMPEEQPGAVGRTRRTL
-441 VPAVSWADGVL
+441 PAVSWIDGVL

>member
-19 KKARPGLA
+19 RKARPGLA

-89 VLGTLVRLFLTMDTP
+89 ALGTLVRLFLTMDTP

-141 CMGFL
+141 CLGFL

-163 EVPAI
+163 EVPAV

-203 CGILCLLM
+203 CGVLCLLM

-265 LGSLRNNVFPVLYPS
+265 LGSLRNNVFPMLYPS

-327 SDNLLTNLICS
+327 SDHLLTNLICS

-343 FLAVVGAFAAL
+343 FLAVVGAFAAF
-354 FLWMLWKTLRL
+354 FLWMLWKTIRL

-457 GRTLSE
+457 GRTVSE

>member
-1 MPDQIETY
+1 
-9 VETAMDQVRW
+9 
-19 KKARPGLA
+19 
-27 AEIRTH
+27 
-33 LLDQRDACLAQG
+33 
-45 MDEGAA
+45 
-51 QGEAVRQMGDPVA
+51 MGDPVA

-89 VLGTLVRLFLTMDTP
+89 ALGTMVRLFLTMDTP
-104 SATPGLTHIIGGVL
+104 SEIPGLTHIIGGVL
-118 GAVCLAMG
+118 GAVCLAAG
-126 YLLDVSALGRVAGWL
+126 YRLDVSALGRVAGWL
-141 CMGFL
+141 CLGFL
-146 IVVTP
+146 IVITP

-203 CGILCLLM
+203 CGVLCLLIP
-211 ARLLAFSQVILS
+211 RLLAFSQVILS
-223 TLVLGLFFARRDWFG
+223 TLVLGLFFTCRDWFG

-247 VAVFAL
+247 VAAFAL

-265 LGSLRNNVFPVLYPS
+265 LGSLRNNVFPMLYPS

-354 FLWMLWKTLRL
+354 FLWMLWKTIRL

-441 VPAVSWADGVL
+441 VPAVSWVDGVL

-457 GRTLSE
+457 GRTVSE

>member
-1 MPDQIETY
+1 
-9 VETAMDQVRW
+9 MDQVRW

-89 VLGTLVRLFLTMDTP
+89 MLGTLLRMRLSTNLKFISNDDLMLDL
-104 SATPGLTHIIGGVL
+104 AGGVL
-118 GAVCLAMG
+118 GAMCLAAG
-126 YLLDVSALGRVAGWL
+126 YLLDVSTLGRVAGWL
-141 CMGFL
+141 CLGFL

-265 LGSLRNNVFPVLYPS
+265 LGSLRNNVFPMLYPS

-327 SDNLLTNLICS
+327 SDHLLTNLICS

-343 FLAVVGAFAAL
+343 FLAVVGAFAAF
-354 FLWMLWKTLRL
+354 FLWMLWKTIRL

-457 GRTLSE
+457 GRTVSE

>member
-1 MPDQIETY
+1 
-9 VETAMDQVRW
+9 MDQVRW

-89 VLGTLVRLFLTMDTP
+89 ALGTLVRLFLTMDTP

-118 GAVCLAMG
+118 GAVCLAAG
-126 YLLDVSALGRVAGWL
+126 DRLDVSALGRVAGWL
-141 CMGFL
+141 CLGFL

-238 VGKRLGTVL
+238 IGKRLGMVL
-247 VAVFAL
+247 VAV
-253 AFAVLLPVGTNY
+253 
-265 LGSLRNNVFPVLYPS
+265 LGLGILFLIVYYGYWTQFRF
-280 DIDNYIPYISANIS
+280 DIHPELDPLNRGYYAA
-294 TIRAALS
+294 TIRTALS
-301 GAKWLGPVDPSLL
+301 GAKWLGPADPALL
-314 VTEDGFPRVPNMD
+314 FMEEGFPLVPYLGEEA
-327 SDNLLTNLICS
+327 LLANLICS

-343 FLAVVGAFAAL
+343 FLAVVGAFAAF
-354 FLWMLWKTLRL
+354 FLWMLWKTIRL

-374 LGGLTALGVQA
+374 LGGLMALGVQA

-414 MFFIGLMLSAFRDG
+414 MFLIGLMLSAFRDG
-428 AMPEERPAERLLT
+428 AMPEDRPAERLLT
-441 VPAVSWADGVL
+441 VPAVSWVDGVL

>member
-33 LLDQRDACLAQG
+33 FLDQRAACLAQG

-89 VLGTLVRLFLTMDTP
+89 MLGTLLRMRLSTNLKFISNDDLMLDL
-104 SATPGLTHIIGGVL
+104 AGGVL
-118 GAVCLAMG
+118 GAVCLAAG
-126 YLLDVSALGRVAGWL
+126 YLLDVSALGRRAGWV

-146 IVVTP
+146 AIVVF
-151 MLPIWV
+151 LLLSWDLRV
-157 FSWQES
+157 QGVSWQVEFFL
-163 EVPAI
+163 
-168 YLLLILFPLTLA
+168 YLFPLTLA

-192 GLLGAL
+192 GALGAM
-198 AWALL
+198 AWAGL
-203 CGILCLLM
+203 CGISCLLTPSLF
-211 ARLLAFSQVILS
+211 ALFQVTLS
-223 TLVLGLFFARRDWFG
+223 ALVLGLFFSCRDWFG
-238 VGKRLGTVL
+238 IGKKLGTVL
-247 VAVFAL
+247 VTL
-253 AFAVLLPVGTNY
+253 LGLGVLFLIVY
-265 LGSLRNNVFPVLYPS
+265 YWYWRQFRF
-280 DIDNYIPYISANIS
+280 DIHPELDPLNQGYYAAA
-294 TIRAALS
+294 IRTALS

-343 FLAVVGAFAAL
+343 FLAVVGAFAAF
-354 FLWMLWKTLRL
+354 FLWMLWKTIRL

-428 AMPEERPAERLLT
+428 AMPEDRPAERLLT
-441 VPAVSWADGVL
+441 VPAVSWVDGVL

>member
-1 MPDQIETY
+1 
-9 VETAMDQVRW
+9 MDQVRW

-118 GAVCLAMG
+118 GAVCLAAG
-126 YLLDVSALGRVAGWL
+126 YLLDISALGRRAGWV

-146 IVVTP
+146 AIVVF
-151 MLPIWV
+151 LLLSWDLRV
-157 FSWQES
+157 QGVSWQVEFFL
-163 EVPAI
+163 
-168 YLLLILFPLTLA
+168 YLFPLTLA
-180 LLLWRLRGRGWP
+180 LLLWRLRGQGWP
-192 GLLGAL
+192 GVLVAMT
-198 AWALL
+198 WAGL
-203 CGILCLLM
+203 CGISCLLTPSLF
-211 ARLLAFSQVILS
+211 ALFQVTLS
-223 TLVLGLFFARRDWFG
+223 ALVLGLFFACQDWFG
-238 VGKRLGTVL
+238 IGKKLGTVL
-247 VAVFAL
+247 VAV
-253 AFAVLLPVGTNY
+253 
-265 LGSLRNNVFPVLYPS
+265 LGLGILFLIVYYGYWTQFRF
-280 DIDNYIPYISANIS
+280 DIHPELDPLNQGYYAAA
-294 TIRAALS
+294 IRTALS
-301 GAKWLGPVDPSLL
+301 GAKWLGPVDPALWFTENGWSL
-314 VTEDGFPRVPNMD
+314 VPNIEG
-327 SDNLLTNLICS
+327 DNLLTNLICS

-354 FLWMLWKTLRL
+354 FLWMLWKTIRL

-428 AMPEERPAERLLT
+428 AMPEEQPAERLLT
-441 VPAVSWADGVL
+441 VPAVSWIDGVL

-457 GRTLSE
+457 GRTVSE

>member
-1 MPDQIETY
+1 
-9 VETAMDQVRW
+9 MDQVRW

-89 VLGTLVRLFLTMDTP
+89 ALGTLLRLFLTMDTP

-118 GAVCLAMG
+118 GAVCLAAG
-126 YLLDVSALGRVAGWL
+126 YRLDVSALGRVAGWL
-141 CMGFL
+141 CLGFL

-180 LLLWRLRGRGWP
+180 LLLWRLRGRGWLGVLG
-192 GLLGAL
+192 GLVWTGLAVFQCIILFNGSAL
-198 AWALL
+198 FYVTISA
-203 CGILCLLM
+203 
-211 ARLLAFSQVILS
+211 
-223 TLVLGLFFARRDWFG
+223 LVLGLFFAYQNWFG
-238 VGKRLGTVL
+238 IGKKLGTVL
-247 VAVFAL
+247 VTL
-253 AFAVLLPVGTNY
+253 LGLGVLFLIVY
-265 LGSLRNNVFPVLYPS
+265 YWYWRQFRF
-280 DIDNYIPYISANIS
+280 DIHPELDPLNQGYYAAA
-294 TIRAALS
+294 IRTALS
-301 GAKWLGPVDPSLL
+301 GAKWLGPVDPALWF
-314 VTEDGFPRVPNMD
+314 TENGWPLVPNIEG
-327 SDNLLTNLICS
+327 DNLLTNLICS

-343 FLAVVGAFAAL
+343 FLAVVGAFAAF

-428 AMPEERPAERLLT
+428 AMPEEQPGAVGRTRRTL
-441 VPAVSWADGVL
+441 PAVSWADGVL
-452 TVNFK
+452 TVDFK